1 MTCVPAQYIAKLL
14 FVYECVNILP
24 YYICNKISG
33 HSIFIYVEGIFLLRF
48 LVSEYY
54 CHALLELC
62 LATTITAWTA
72 VPSDH
77 VTFDWDG
84 KKSRDAGLSTR
95 CHQRNLVNFV
105 FCCNFVFCFFIRKVL
120 LFFLG
125 MKDSKCLS
133 SPYHQWV
140 LENLCIRD

>member
-1 MTCVPAQYIAKLL
+1 MICVPAQYIAKLL

-24 YYICNKISG
+24 YYICNKILG
-33 HSIFIYVEGIFLLRF
+33 HSILIYVEGIFLLRF

-72 VPSDH
+72 VQSDH

-95 CHQRNLVNFV
+95 CQAFLLDVIQGILWILCFV
-105 FCCNFVFCFFIRKVL
+105 VISFFVSSSGRYFCFSWEWKIRNA
-120 LFFLG
+120 FHHRITNG
-125 MKDSKCLS
+125 C
-133 SPYHQWV
+133 
-140 LENLCIRD
+140 

>member
-24 YYICNKISG
+24 YYICNKILG

-62 LATTITAWTA
+62 LATTITAWM
-72 VPSDH
+72 
-77 VTFDWDG
+77 
-84 KKSRDAGLSTR
+84 LSQVIMSHLIGMVR
-95 CHQRNLVNFV
+95 SLEMQAFLLDVIQGILWILCFV
-105 FCCNFVFCFFIRKVL
+105 VISFFVSSSGRYFCFSWEWKIRNA
-120 LFFLG
+120 FHHRITNE
-125 MKDSKCLS
+125 C
-133 SPYHQWV
+133 
-140 LENLCIRD
+140 